1 MLDDLVYDDS
11 EAPTIGLAP
20 PGAAWNDVQDHIKI
34 AHTPLLVGPDP
45 GGQYATAYWTGTE
58 MVVVDDLGAD
68 QDQALSD
75 FRDFLIERG
84 EN

>member
-1 MLDDLVYDDS
+1 
-11 EAPTIGLAP
+11 
-20 PGAAWNDVQDHIKI
+20 
-34 AHTPLLVGPDP
+34 
-45 GGQYATAYWTGTE
+45 

-84 EN
+84 ET